1 MDEGVEVVAGEL
13 GGGHGHGG
21 QGGQGGHLVGRGSTG
36 HTQRPAGDILLYTIF
51 HTPAPAVAQR
61 VEVVESLAAG
71 VAELGAGARV
81 PVVVPQWIMDIIY

>member
-21 QGGQGGHLVGRGSTG
+21 QGGRGATWWVGGPLGIHSDLQETSSYLLSATL
-36 HTQRPAGDILLYTIF
+36 QPAS
-51 HTPAPAVAQR
+51 PAVTQR

-71 VAELGAGARV
+71 VAELGACARV
-81 PVVVPQWIMDIIY
+81 HVVVPQ

>member
-21 QGGQGGHLVGRGSTG
+21 QGGGHMVGRGSTG
-36 HTQRPAGDILLYTIF
+36 RTQRPAGDILLSTIF
-51 HTPAPAVAQR
+51 HTTAPAVAQR

-81 PVVVPQWIMDIIY
+81 HVVVPQWIMDIIY

>member
-13 GGGHGHGG
+13 GGGHG

-36 HTQRPAGDILLYTIF
+36 HTQRPADRRHLPISATLL
-51 HTPAPAVAQR
+51 PPSPAVTQR

-81 PVVVPQWIMDIIY
+81 PVVVPQ